1 MDAQARVKALE
12 AIKYAILNNEYDTPA
27 MEQLKEEEEVSKRA
41 TAMVNNEDYEPEF
54 KNKVNKKILSD
65 YREEKKELLA
75 EDAQQKKV
83 IVEQSKDDMKELEN
97 LKEKVSKYEKEHNMN
112 STNENKENEDS
123 EKENNNVL
131 PTADTLNID
140 DTSASSEQVEKDF
153 NGNIY
158 SSNDKVNEEDES
170 II

>member
-1 MDAQARVKALE
+1 
-12 AIKYAILNNEYDTPA
+12 
-27 MEQLKEEEEVSKRA
+27 
-41 TAMVNNEDYEPEF
+41 
-54 KNKVNKKILSD
+54 
-65 YREEKKELLA
+65 
-75 EDAQQKKV
+75 
-83 IVEQSKDDMKELEN
+83 
-97 LKEKVSKYEKEHNMN
+97 MN

-140 DTSASSEQVEKDF
+140 DTSASSKQVEKDF